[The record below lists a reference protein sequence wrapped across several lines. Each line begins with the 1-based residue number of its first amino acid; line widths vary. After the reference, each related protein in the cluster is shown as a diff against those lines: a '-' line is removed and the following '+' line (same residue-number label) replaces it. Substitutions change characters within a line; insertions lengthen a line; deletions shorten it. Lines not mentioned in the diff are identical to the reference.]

1 MDQNT
6 LLLITVHAAILVLSC
21 SKLLCCFQLDRPCVC
36 VVCLPIKSNDSLSVS
51 HLTFILKGSF
61 FFLDGDEPLLSGSG
75 VVSKEVTDDN
85 LLEAWHDV
93 LVKWHQNLSQRP
105 KPVQQ
110 LAKKGIPEALR
121 GEVWQ
126 LLAGCH
132 DNSELMEAYR
142 ILITKVRENN
152 NSKIYIQLNNQIFW
166 KIMK

>member
-1 MDQNT
+1 MVDKCLFGLQIDFLSGKQTGLTNRIQCNMP
-6 LLLITVHAAILVLSC
+6 LIIPNVVHMTAIHKRDFYFS
-21 SKLLCCFQLDRPCVC
+21 
-36 VVCLPIKSNDSLSVS
+36 
-51 HLTFILKGSF
+51 
-61 FFLDGDEPLLSGSG
+61 DGDEPLLSGSG

-85 LLEAWHDV
+85 LLEAWHEV

-105 KPVQQ
+105 KQVHQ

-152 NSKIYIQLNNQIFW
+152 K
-166 KIMK
+166 K

>member
-1 MDQNT
+1 M
-6 LLLITVHAAILVLSC
+6 
-21 SKLLCCFQLDRPCVC
+21 P
-36 VVCLPIKSNDSLSVS
+36 
-51 HLTFILKGSF
+51 SF

>member
-1 MDQNT
+1 M
-6 LLLITVHAAILVLSC
+6 
-21 SKLLCCFQLDRPCVC
+21 P
-36 VVCLPIKSNDSLSVS
+36 
-51 HLTFILKGSF
+51 SF
-61 FFLDGDEPLLSGSG
+61 FLNGDEPLLSGSG

>member
-1 MDQNT
+1 MQHASYYT
-6 LLLITVHAAILVLSC
+6 QRCSYAAIHKWDFYFS
-21 SKLLCCFQLDRPCVC
+21 
-36 VVCLPIKSNDSLSVS
+36 
-51 HLTFILKGSF
+51 
-61 FFLDGDEPLLSGSG
+61 DGDEPLLSGSG

-85 LLEAWHDV
+85 LLEAWHEV

-105 KPVQQ
+105 KQVHQ

-152 NSKIYIQLNNQIFW
+152 
-166 KIMK
+166 MK

>member
-1 MDQNT
+1 MFRLKT
-6 LLLITVHAAILVLSC
+6 MGVLHARIKIHRQTDSVGWMVDKCLFGLQIDFLSGKQTGLTNRIQCNMTAIHKRDFYFS
-21 SKLLCCFQLDRPCVC
+21 
-36 VVCLPIKSNDSLSVS
+36 
-51 HLTFILKGSF
+51 
-61 FFLDGDEPLLSGSG
+61 DGDEPLLSGSG
-75 VVSKEVTDDN
+75 VVSKEVTDEN
-85 LLEAWHDV
+85 LLEAWHEV

-105 KPVQQ
+105 KQVQQ

-152 NSKIYIQLNNQIFW
+152 K
-166 KIMK
+166 K